1 MARWATSGDASWV
14 IRIPSADGVLI
25 VAFTGAGVAAAG
37 MGVAVAGTGRLAAVV
52 VGLVVLVEA
61 AGICPSAKG
70 NFVVGNGLEQR
81 REKGPSRK
89 RVSIFPGRE
98 AGL

>member
-1 MARWATSGDASWV
+1 M

-25 VAFTGAGVAAAG
+25 MAFTGAS
-37 MGVAVAGTGRLAAVV
+37 VAVVGTGRLASVV
-52 VGLVVLVEA
+52 VGLVFPVEA

-89 RVSIFPGRE
+89 RVPFFPGRE